1 MVLGAAQKGP
11 RHGGQIQ
18 PAHGGQYPHR
28 VGGVGAMQGQRPV
41 DDLFFLFKGRIRQP
55 AAPAGDGLR
64 RGVGQGC
71 QHRRR
76 GGGVADA
83 HFPDAQRLYAV
94 RRGLCRQLHAGFQRL
109 KSLLPGHGGF
119 SGDVA
124 GGAAHLPVQHA
135 GDGAI
140 RVDAHVRHHHLVAE
154 VVGQRRHP
162 RLVAGHVDDLRKSH
176 GGGGGGDA
184 LRRDAIIRRQH
195 QHPALLDMGA
205 HLSGDARQPDGVV
218 LQFAQTAG
226 GLGQLRLTAAG
237 GVHDLPIRDGDGLA
251 VLLQFLICHRLLL
264 TKIAL
269 LRQPCKG
276 RGAVLIFD
284 GPCGRRTL
292 LQQRRQYL
300 LHGDAAFSQT
310 AVEIPI
316 P

>member
-1 MVLGAAQKGP
+1 MKG
-11 RHGGQIQ
+11 
-18 PAHGGQYPHR
+18 
-28 VGGVGAMQGQRPV
+28 
-41 DDLFFLFKGRIRQP
+41 
-55 AAPAGDGLR
+55 
-64 RGVGQGC
+64 
-71 QHRRR
+71 
-76 GGGVADA
+76 
-83 HFPDAQRLYAV
+83 
-94 RRGLCRQLHAGFQRL
+94 
-109 KSLLPGHGGF
+109 LLPGHGGL
-119 SGDVA
+119 SGNVA
-124 GGAAHLPVQHA
+124 GRAAHLPVQHA

-140 RVDAHVRHHHLVAE
+140 RIDAHVRYHHLVAE

-184 LRRDAIIRRQH
+184 LRRDAVIRRQH

-218 LQFAQTAG
+218 LQLAQTAG

-251 VLLQFLICHRLLL
+251 VLLQFLICHRSLL
-264 TKIAL
+264 TEIAL
-269 LRQPCKG
+269 PHQPCKG

-284 GPCGRRTL
+284 GPCGLRTL

-300 LHGDAAFSQT
+300 LHRDAAFSQT